1 MARKDK
7 SSKRKSRENDSA
19 IANGVDSEAIPSKV
33 IGDKDGVVVMEDL
46 NEPTMGEKLVSLNL
60 AEDGEAT
67 NHDFLD
73 ISRTKPP
80 TVDSVY
86 ILLKQAL
93 RADDRA
99 LLIDCLRRQDEK
111 IITNSL
117 SLLNPS
123 DVLTLLQ
130 SLLSIVGL
138 RGAVL
143 AYALPWLRSLLLLH
157 AASIISQESSLV
169 ALNSLYQIIE
179 SRTSIFDQ
187 ALQLSSSLD
196 ILYASTVDDG
206 EENIDM
212 VTPVIFEDNDD
223 SDDEGSQDSMETESV
238 LDGGEP
244 QVYSDISDNED
255 TGATSD

>member
-1 MARKDK
+1 MTRKDK

-19 IANGVDSEAIPSKV
+19 ITNGIDYEAIPSKV
-33 IGDKDGVVVMEDL
+33 IGDIDGVVLMDDL
-46 NEPTMGEKLVSLNL
+46 SEPTMGEKLTSLNL
-60 AEDGEAT
+60 AENSEAT
-67 NHDFLD
+67 NHDFVD
-73 ISRTKPP
+73 ISRAKPP

-93 RADDRA
+93 RADDQA
-99 LLIDCLRRQDEK
+99 LLIDCLKRQDEK
-111 IITNSL
+111 VIKNSL

-123 DVLTLLQ
+123 DVITLLQ

-143 AYALPWLRSLLLLH
+143 ACALPWLQNLLLLH

-179 SRTSIFDQ
+179 SRTSIYDQ
-187 ALQLSSSLD
+187 ALQLSGCLD
-196 ILYASTVDDG
+196 ILYASTVDE
-206 EENIDM
+206 EENINM

-223 SDDEGSQDSMETESV
+223 SDNEGSQDSMETESV
-238 LDGGEP
+238 LDGVEP

-255 TGATSD
+255 TGAISD